1 LYATFLDIIRT
12 QTNKDGVPPLLSTEE
27 IVRLELD
34 CQRLID
40 EPDNDSVPA
49 EELKRLHRD
58 RVECG
63 DYERVSK

>member
-1 LYATFLDIIRT
+1 MRPSSTSSELRQIRT
-12 QTNKDGVPPLLSTEE
+12 VSRRFFPLKRC
-27 IVRLELD
+27 VRVESD
-34 CQRLID
+34 CERLID

-58 RVECG
+58 GVECG